1 MAGISLVCCLG
12 AELDWEFAPHHLPW
26 YAARGVSHFHYILQ
40 SENELDPDLLDVL
53 KNAAAEHGVS
63 LALYHWRGVFN
74 SNVKVRRMH
83 RVIQTLSAPIVI
95 ADADEYIDVQSF
107 SGLAARHARLPA
119 VYGQFID
126 CFAAAPP
133 CVASVRCDAPIDK
146 QFPVQKRA
154 YAFEQGLCGCSVKP
168 IMLFREEYTL
178 IHGLWDY
185 DYKDFAKRHATVP
198 ILHMRWTTSRKRKS
212 QERVE
217 LFRSQGAIHWRAS
230 EAAVKFLA
238 DCPIIERTQNAKP
251 E

>member
-146 QFPVQKRA
+146 QFRA
-154 YAFEQGLCGCSVKP
+154 KTGLC
-168 IMLFREEYTL
+168 FRARPMRLQRQAY
-178 IHGLWDY
+178 HVVPRRVHADPRFVGL
-185 DYKDFAKRHATVP
+185 R
-198 ILHMRWTTSRKRKS
+198 L
-212 QERVE
+212 
-217 LFRSQGAIHWRAS
+217 
-230 EAAVKFLA
+230 
-238 DCPIIERTQNAKP
+238 
-251 E
+251 